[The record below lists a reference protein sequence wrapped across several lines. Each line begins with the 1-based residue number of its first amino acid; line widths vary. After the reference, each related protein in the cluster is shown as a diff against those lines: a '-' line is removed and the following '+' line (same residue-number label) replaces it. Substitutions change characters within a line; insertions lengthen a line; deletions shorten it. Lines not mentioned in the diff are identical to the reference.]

1 MEYFCSREY
10 PAMRATGGTGRL
22 PGREEDR
29 NDFVE
34 LVREL
39 REAMNPGG
47 YILTAAVSAGKSTID
62 RAYEVPCL
70 SENLDFINLMTYD
83 FHGAWD
89 KTVGKLFYFAK
100 TCQINFLSSDHNAP
114 LQSREDGTE
123 LDHQFTVTYA
133 LEYWLQKGAD
143 PEKLVSFN

>member
-1 MEYFCSREY
+1 
-10 PAMRATGGTGRL
+10 MRATGGTGRL
-22 PGREEDR
+22 PGRDEDR

-47 YILTAAVSAGKSTID
+47 YVLSAAVSAGKSTID

-89 KTVGKLFYFAK
+89 KTVGNILKVFKSL
-100 TCQINFLSSDHNAP
+100 
-114 LQSREDGTE
+114 
-123 LDHQFTVTYA
+123 
-133 LEYWLQKGAD
+133 
-143 PEKLVSFN
+143 